1 MSDEELD
8 GKLGESRQEL
18 FKIRFQAATGALDSS
33 ARLRH
38 ARREIARILTIQNER
53 AAENEL
59 STTNAETALSATNA
73 EKV

>member
-59 STTNAETALSATNA
+59 SATKAETALSATNA